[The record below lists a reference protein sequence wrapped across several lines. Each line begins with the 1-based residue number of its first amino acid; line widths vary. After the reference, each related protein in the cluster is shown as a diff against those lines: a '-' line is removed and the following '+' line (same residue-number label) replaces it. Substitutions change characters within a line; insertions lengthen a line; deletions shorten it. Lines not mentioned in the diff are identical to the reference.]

1 MKQAGEQGNFMRLIC
16 AASMLLAVPGAAMAA
31 GSEAAARHF
40 TESEVAAVE
49 MPTLAFTPTAED
61 VGTFDKYY
69 YFHREGT
76 SFDEAFA
83 DVSEC
88 DALASGISYYRGGS
102 EPYPGYYATQYG
114 LGGVIGGVIGEA
126 LADAIFGSSE
136 RRKVRRI
143 NMRNCMGFKGYQRYG
158 LSKDLWQAF
167 NFEEGN
173 GREDDATRNAALMKQ
188 ARVASGDKPQQAAI
202 EL

>member
-1 MKQAGEQGNFMRLIC
+1 MRLIC

-31 GSEAAARHF
+31 EAEAVVRHF
-40 TESEVAAVE
+40 TESEVAAIE
-49 MPTLAFTPTAED
+49 LPELAFKPTAED
-61 VGTFDKYY
+61 TGTYDKYY

-88 DALASGISYYRGGS
+88 DSLASGISYYRGGS

-114 LGGVIGGVIGEA
+114 MGGVIGGAIGEV

-158 LSKDLWQAF
+158 LNKDLWQAF
-167 NFEEGN
+167 NFEEGH
-173 GREDDATRNAALMKQ
+173 GREDEATRNAALLKQ
-188 ARVASGDKPQQAAI
+188 ARVASGDKPKQEAI

>member
-1 MKQAGEQGNFMRLIC
+1 MRLIC

-31 GSEAAARHF
+31 GPEAAPRHF

-49 MPTLAFTPTAED
+49 MPKLAFTPTAED
-61 VGTFDKYY
+61 IGTYDKYY
-69 YFHREGT
+69 YFHREDT

-114 LGGVIGGVIGEA
+114 MGGVIGGMIGEA

-173 GREDDATRNAALMKQ
+173 GREDEATRNAALMKQ
-188 ARVASGDKPQQAAI
+188 ARVASGDKPRQAAI
-202 EL
+202 EQ